1 MEKAHNIKRGISLFS
16 FQEKY
21 YTGEMSLEDCIA
33 TVSKLGVRGIEMLP
47 DQMIPGYPSI
57 SYNLSDE
64 FVVNWHEWMAKYD
77 TEPISLDVYGETK
90 VYKNR
95 MTTHKEILDQL
106 IDLMRVAKKLNFKI
120 VRLTFHLPIEVIE
133 MCIPYAE
140 ELDIKI
146 AVEAHAPHILT
157 SEWVNKNIE
166 LAQKKG
172 TKHFGIMPDLGTF
185 SKTIPRVVINESL
198 RHGGQDHITEYI
210 DNVYKNREIPSDLVE
225 KVTKMGANSV
235 DIWLAQRVVIGVWT
249 YHDPKY
255 LLEFMPYITHIHG
268 KFYEMND
275 DNKEPDVDYE
285 NVMPYLIEGGYSGYI
300 MSEYEGQRLTQDID
314 TGYDEVEQ
322 VRRHQEMLKSY
333 LEKTQ
338 SV

>member
-1 MEKAHNIKRGISLFS
+1 MANKQNMKRGISLFS

-21 YTGEMSLEDCIA
+21 YTGEMTLEDCIA
-33 TVSKLGVRGIEMLP
+33 TVTDFGIKGIEMLP

-57 SYNLSDE
+57 TYNLSEE
-64 FVVNWHEWMAKYD
+64 FVVTWHELMDKYK

-106 IDLMRVAKKLNFKI
+106 IGFMKMAKKLDFKI
-120 VRLTFHLPIEVIE
+120 IRLTFHLPIEVIE

-140 ELDIKI
+140 EFDIKI

-157 SEWVNKNIE
+157 SEWVSRNIE
-166 LAQKKG
+166 LAQKYG

-185 SKTIPRVVINESL
+185 SKTIPQAVINESL
-198 RHGGQDHITEYI
+198 RHGGQKQITEYI
-210 DNVYKNREIPSDLVE
+210 HEVYKNRKIPYDLVE
-225 KVTKMGANSV
+225 KIKDMGANPV
-235 DIWLAQRVVIGVWT
+235 DIWLAQRVVRGVWT

-255 LLEFMPYITHIHG
+255 LLEYMPFITHIHG
-268 KFYEMND
+268 KFYEMDEN
-275 DNKEPDVDYE
+275 NVEPDVDYE
-285 NVMPYLIEGGYSGYI
+285 NVMHYLIEGGYSGYI

-333 LEKTQ
+333 IG
-338 SV
+338 